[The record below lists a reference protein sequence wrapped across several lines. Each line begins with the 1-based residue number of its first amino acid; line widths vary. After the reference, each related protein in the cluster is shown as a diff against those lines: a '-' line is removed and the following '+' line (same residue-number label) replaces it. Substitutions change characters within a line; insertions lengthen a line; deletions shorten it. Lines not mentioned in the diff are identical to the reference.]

1 MTSPSSLP
9 HCVDVAIVGAGFA
22 GLGLGIRLARADRE
36 SFVILERGDSVGGT
50 WRDNHYPGVA
60 CDVPAHVYSYSFRP
74 PGDWTSLFAS
84 GPEIHEYLTRAVDEE
99 GLTPHLH
106 LNTDV
111 AQARWLPD
119 QLCWLVAT
127 NAGEMRA
134 RVLVVAVGR
143 LADPLMPEVSGSETF
158 SGKVFHTAQWDDEAP
173 IDGARVGIVGTGASA
188 VQLTPHLAERAG
200 ELVVFSRSAPYVV
213 PRGNREYSEPER
225 VQLQVK
231 ANADRLREELFT
243 EADKAFAQRRG
254 LRPDI
259 DEIRARALGHL
270 TAQIGDPDLRRALTP
285 DYEIGCKRILLSDEF
300 YPALTRPSV
309 TLEPSALAA
318 FDGASVVAASGR
330 SYDLDVVV
338 MATGFEAARPAF
350 AERVAGVGGE
360 LLSDHWGEGM
370 VSYASTAVSGFPNM
384 FVLDGPNA
392 ALGHNS
398 AIYMIETQIDY
409 VLGALD
415 HLWRNSGLA
424 LEVSAD
430 AERDYT
436 REIDERSASTVWL
449 SGCSSWYLD
458 PQSGRLTLLWPGT
471 GRSFRE
477 RNGTFDPQRYEKV
490 SAVGVGQE
498 CRVS

>member
-1 MTSPSSLP
+1 
-9 HCVDVAIVGAGFA
+9 
-22 GLGLGIRLARADRE
+22 
-36 SFVILERGDSVGGT
+36 
-50 WRDNHYPGVA
+50 
-60 CDVPAHVYSYSFRP
+60 
-74 PGDWTSLFAS
+74 
-84 GPEIHEYLTRAVDEE
+84 
-99 GLTPHLH
+99 
-106 LNTDV
+106 
-111 AQARWLPD
+111 
-119 QLCWLVAT
+119 
-127 NAGEMRA
+127 
-134 RVLVVAVGR
+134 
-143 LADPLMPEVSGSETF
+143 
-158 SGKVFHTAQWDDEAP
+158 
-173 IDGARVGIVGTGASA
+173 

-213 PRGNREYSEPER
+213 PRGNRDYSEPER
-225 VQLQVK
+225 AELQVK

-259 DEIRARALGHL
+259 DQIRDRALGHL
-270 TAQIGDPDLRRALTP
+270 HAQIGDPELRAALTP

-300 YPALTRPSV
+300 YPALNSPTV

-318 FDGASVVAASGR
+318 FDGDSVVAASGR
-330 SYDLDVVV
+330 SYELDVVV

-350 AERVAGVGGE
+350 ADRVEGVGGE
-360 LLSDHWGEGM
+360 LLSDHWSEGM

-415 HLWRNSGLA
+415 HLWTNDNLA
-424 LEVSAD
+424 VEVSAD
-430 AERDYT
+430 AERAYT
-436 REIDERSASTVWL
+436 QEIDERSASTVWL

-477 RNGTFDPQRYEKV
+477 RNGTFDPQRYETV
-490 SAVGVGQE
+490 YAIDAGRE
-498 CRVS
+498 CRVP